1 MILFCYVKLE
11 LGIIMTQ
18 RRLFIKA
25 MISSAIATSF
35 LPNIVNADVTNSD
48 KANSLLKPKRLK
60 AGDTI
65 GLITPSSNTLE
76 DEEIHFA
83 IDVLKSFGFKV
94 KQGKYIF
101 QRNGYLAG
109 EDKDRAWDINNMFKD
124 KEVDGIFCLRGGYG
138 SPRILPYLDYDLIA
152 KNPKVFIG
160 YSDITALLNA
170 IYARTGLVTFHGPI
184 AKQNFTEYTLKSFK
198 EVLFSPKANID
209 LGTPPLFEKVEGQAE
224 KENRLTL
231 INKGVAHGK
240 LIGGNLSL
248 VVKLIGTPFEPDYT
262 GKILFLEDVEEAPYR
277 IDGMLTH
284 LKISG
289 RLDKLAGIVF
299 GKCTDCEANGNSL
312 SIEEVIKDRLGDL
325 NIPVLKGLMIGH
337 IDDMSTLPVGAMA
350 KLDATNK
357 RLILTETAVR

>member
-1 MILFCYVKLE
+1 MIE
-11 LGIIMTQ
+11 
-18 RRLFIKA
+18 RRTFVKA

-35 LPNIVNADVTNSD
+35 LPYIVNAEVKNTLD
-48 KANSLLKPKRLK
+48 ANGSIKPKRLK

-65 GLITPSSNTLE
+65 GLIAPSSNTWE

-109 EDKDRAWDINNMFKD
+109 NDKDRAWDINNMFQD
-124 KEVDGIFCLRGGYG
+124 KNVDGIFCLRGGYG
-138 SPRILPYLDYDLIA
+138 SPRILPYLNYDLIA
-152 KNPKVFIG
+152 ANPKVFIG

-184 AKQNFTEYTLKSFK
+184 AKQNFTEYTLQGFK
-198 EVLFSPKANID
+198 DVLFTPKIDLD
-209 LGTPPLFEKVEGQAE
+209 LGTPPLFEPKEGQAE
-224 KENRLTL
+224 KDNRLTL
-231 INKGVAHGK
+231 ITQGKAHGR

-248 VVKLIGTPFEPDYT
+248 MVKLVGTPFEPDYS

-289 RLDKLAGIVF
+289 RLNKLAGIVF
-299 GKCTDCEANGNSL
+299 GKCTDCNARGDSL

-325 NIPVLKGLMIGH
+325 NIPVLKGVMIGH
-337 IDDMSTLPVGAMA
+337 IDDMSTIPVGAMA
-350 KLDATNK
+350 TLDATNK
-357 RLILTETAVR
+357 RLLLTETAVS